1 MNTGI
6 VTQLIK
12 TTQNKKK
19 KHNKIIILARS
30 KSKGIESRIS
40 KALIDNKNSH
50 EDFATIINDDK
61 TIVN

>member
-6 VTQLIK
+6 VMQLIK

-40 KALIDNKNSH
+40 KALIDNNNSH
-50 EDFATIINDDK
+50 KDFTTIINDDR